1 MIFPSMRFLYF
12 LTMLKNA
19 QFIIGNSSAA
29 IREAEV
35 FGTPAINIGTRQK
48 NRSKNKQIINVRAK
62 KKLILDAIRQT
73 ENKKFKPKTFFGYVK
88 NTTKK
93 FLNVLENPKIWKTP
107 IQKQFIDMKNTHSM
121 RSKN

>member
-1 MIFPSMRFLYF
+1 MIYPNNDSGTEIILEKIHELDNNKKFMIFPSIRFLYF
-12 LTMLKNA
+12 LTILKNA

-48 NRSKNKQIINVRAK
+48 NRSKNKQIINVKAK

-88 NTTKK
+88 NTTK
-93 FLNVLENPKIWKTP
+93 
-107 IQKQFIDMKNTHSM
+107 S
-121 RSKN
+121 S